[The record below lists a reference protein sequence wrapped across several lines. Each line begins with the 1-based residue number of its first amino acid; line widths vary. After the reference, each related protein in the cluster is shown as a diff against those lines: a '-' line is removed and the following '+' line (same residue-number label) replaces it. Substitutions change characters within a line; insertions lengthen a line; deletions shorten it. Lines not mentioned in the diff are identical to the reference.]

1 MRVRAHAKINLSLEV
16 LNRRPDGFH
25 NLRSVFQTIS
35 LFDTLDIDA
44 ERSRRRSVLVESDV
58 EIPGENLIVRAAHA
72 VLDALRVQADVRCR
86 LRKKIPMGGGLG
98 GGSTDAAAVLR
109 VLPELLGKPLPTE
122 RLIEIGA
129 GLGSDVPVFL
139 IGGTVLGLGRGTEL
153 YPLPDLSP
161 LPVLLVAPPV
171 HVSTADAYRALAR
184 SEDLPYQR
192 NSTAAVCRALAATG
206 DWRGACVN
214 DFESAVFAAHPAI
227 GSMRRK
233 LERLGAN
240 PARMTGSGACVFGV
254 FESAAARDAAALEFS
269 RERVFRVRLLPRS
282 RRVLT

>member
-25 NLRSVFQTIS
+25 NLRTVFQTV
-35 LFDTLDIDA
+35 TLADVIDIEA
-44 ERSRRRSVLVESDV
+44 TRSRRRTITLDSDV

-72 VLDALRVQADVRCR
+72 VLDALRMNAEVRCK

-109 VLPELLGKPLPTE
+109 VLPGLLGKALSRE

-153 YPLPDLSP
+153 YPLPDLP
-161 LPVLLVAPPV
+161 ALPVLLVAPGV
-171 HVSTADAYRALAR
+171 HVASGEAYAALKRTEA
-184 SEDLPYQR
+184 LPYDR
-192 NSTAAVCRALAATG
+192 NSTAAVAEALVTG
-206 DWRGACVN
+206 EDWSGLCVN
-214 DFESAVFAAHPAI
+214 DFEPAVFERHPRLAAI
-227 GSMRRK
+227 RRK
-233 LERLGAN
+233 LERLGAR
-240 PARMTGSGACVFGV
+240 PARMTGSGSCLFGV
-254 FESAAARDAAALEFS
+254 FDSVAIRDAAAAAVEG
-269 RERVFRVRLLPRS
+269 EQVFPVRLVPRS
-282 RRVLT
+282 RYMLN